1 MTVKTIYQSLLPEVK
16 QNLQESAKKFS
27 TAKRLKYTLMSKSLW
42 YELTIDELRDLM
54 TYANLN
60 SWEMSAYSFMYGD
73 NIISK

>member
-73 NIISK
+73 NIIR